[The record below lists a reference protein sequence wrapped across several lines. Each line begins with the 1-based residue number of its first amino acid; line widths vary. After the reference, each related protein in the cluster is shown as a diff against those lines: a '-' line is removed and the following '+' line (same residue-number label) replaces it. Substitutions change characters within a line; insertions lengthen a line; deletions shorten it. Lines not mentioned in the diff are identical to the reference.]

1 MQILIDVLLVH
12 AVETICLM
20 NNFLC
25 KYTLNS
31 LSQKTYSKASLI
43 SVQSDSTEGLFRVND
58 IWLQVIDFD
67 NANH

>member
-1 MQILIDVLLVH
+1 MQI
-12 AVETICLM
+12 ER
-20 NNFLC
+20 
-25 KYTLNS
+25 YSLNS

-43 SVQSDSTEGLFRVND
+43 SGQSDSTEGLFCVND

>member
-1 MQILIDVLLVH
+1 MQI
-12 AVETICLM
+12 ER
-20 NNFLC
+20 
-25 KYTLNS
+25 YSLNS

-43 SVQSDSTEGLFRVND
+43 SGQFDSTEGLFCVND